1 MILEDG
7 GNNHLARV
15 PVIEGS
21 LPRVTERAYVEY
33 QHYEFGGAEA
43 VATAR
48 GDDEETAWRQLRE
61 ECEPFS
67 EAVLDYLLSDEVLR
81 ARVRGVVADIAAGS
95 CWLAGKVS
103 RLQQVQRVYAQD
115 LSQGFLERVG
125 LRVFLDQGGDLSKLT
140 FVASDFNDM
149 PLPDGSLD
157 TAFLFAALHH
167 SLSPIPTLRE
177 VLRCLKPGGI
187 LFIHESPVAQLR
199 LEKVRRWSETVHN
212 ACEIPTTFNDIRYY
226 LNMAGAGDVTW
237 RRLDF
242 SRNVFRRAV
251 REVLR
256 RTRLENWLRP
266 PAYLFVV
273 TAGNAPAG
281 LSSETMSDGRGPSER
296 ESLLP

>member
-1 MILEDG
+1 MISRDAVDSHPAG
-7 GNNHLARV
+7 V
-15 PVIEGS
+15 PVVKGS
-21 LPRVTERAYVEY
+21 LPRAGERAYVEY
-33 QHYEFGGAEA
+33 QNYEFGDAEA
-43 VATAR
+43 LAAAW

-67 EAVLDYLLSDEVLR
+67 EAVLDYLLSDDDLQT
-81 ARVRGVVADIAAGS
+81 RVHGAVADIAAGS

-103 RLQQVQRVYAQD
+103 RLQQVERVYAQD

-125 LRVFLDQGGDLSKLT
+125 IRVFLDLGGDPSKLT
-140 FVASDFNDM
+140 FVASDFNDL

-157 TAFLFAALHH
+157 AAFLFAALHH

-177 VLRCLKPGGI
+177 VLRCLKPGGT
-187 LFIHESPVAQLR
+187 LFVHESPVAQLR

-242 SRNVFRRAV
+242 SRNPFRRAV
-251 REVLR
+251 RRVLR
-256 RTRLENWLRP
+256 GTRLENWLRP
-266 PAYLFVV
+266 PAYLFVA
-273 TAGNAPAG
+273 TARDASRG
-281 LSSETMSDGRGPSER
+281 LG
-296 ESLLP
+296 